1 MKGKN
6 FNNVKIKIMQ
16 MLENKKI
23 TILFI
28 ACFLLTITLIGSCKS
43 SKNANCD
50 AYGKIENK

>member
-1 MKGKN
+1 MRGKN

-16 MLENKKI
+16 MTENKKI
-23 TILFI
+23 TILLI